1 LRFEDLQEQLHR
13 SSEDSLLLL
22 EKAGSLKE
30 ILLFVDELKKD
41 QKQIFILKYGKGFTF
56 KTIAE
61 ITGISEIE
69 KSNAEL
75 KKSGWIEIPEIKS
88 KEIVYVN
95 KKGRTIT
102 HMRNKIRRYYYAS

>member
-41 QKQIFILKYGKGFTF
+41 QKEIFILKYGKGFTF
-56 KTIAE
+56 KQL
-61 ITGISEIE
+61 
-69 KSNAEL
+69 L
-75 KKSGWIEIPEIKS
+75 KLPEYLKL
-88 KEIVYVN
+88 K
-95 KKGRTIT
+95 RA
-102 HMRNKIRRYYYAS
+102 MRN